1 MKRYTIYSF
10 FGNILSSIEY
20 SLSSQSMLLAFQ
32 AENVGLN
39 YLGKDIFGQLGSLV
53 YLVKKSKES
62 DKNPIRFLRHNLI
75 FQQSA
80 ILIENIVPLLPKEY
94 QFPLASVC
102 SVGTNISFA
111 SLGSINAKC
120 IQTLSKNNDFG
131 ENYSILT
138 ISNTL
143 GSTIGMG
150 IGIYLGYKFPNPESR
165 LYFLPIISII
175 RYNLV
180 MKMTKQVSLK
190 TNN

>member
-1 MKRYTIYSF
+1 MRRYTIYSF

-20 SLSSQSMLLAFQ
+20 SLSSQSMLTAFQ
-32 AENVGLN
+32 NENVGY

-62 DKNPIRFLRHNLI
+62 DKNPIKFLRHNLL

-80 ILIENIVPLLPKEY
+80 ILFENVIPLLSPIY

-102 SVGTNISFA
+102 SIGTNISFA

-120 IQTLSKNNDFG
+120 IQKLSKNNDFG

-143 GSTIGMG
+143 GSSIGMC

-180 MKMTKQVSLK
+180 MKMTKEVI
-190 TNN
+190 N